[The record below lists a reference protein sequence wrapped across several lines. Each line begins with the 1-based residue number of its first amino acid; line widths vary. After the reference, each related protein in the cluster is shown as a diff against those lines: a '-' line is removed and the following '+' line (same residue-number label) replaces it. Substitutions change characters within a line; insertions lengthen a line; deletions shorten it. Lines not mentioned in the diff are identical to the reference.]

1 MIKYI
6 KGYEHLYQ
14 INDNGIVFRNNKQ
27 LKTSDNG
34 HDYVNVVLTKNG
46 KPKTHYIHRL
56 VAEAFIPLIDGKN
69 HVNHIDGNKK
79 NNNVNNLEWC
89 NRSEN
94 MKHAYKLGLAHVVNK
109 KLSDADLC
117 IIKELK
123 GKTSGVQLAKQF
135 NVSFQ
140 LIYKIWSSL

>member
-1 MIKYI
+1 MIKDV

-14 INDNGIVFRNNKQ
+14 INDNGVVFRNNKQ
-27 LKTSDNG
+27 LKPYENNNG
-34 HDYVNVVLTKNG
+34 YLYATLCKNG
-46 KPKTHYIHRL
+46 KPKHIYVHRL
-56 VAEAFIPLIDGKN
+56 VAEAFLPLIDGKN
-69 HVNHIDGNKK
+69 HINHIDGNKK

-94 MKHAYKLGLAHVVNK
+94 MKHAYRLGLAHVVNK
-109 KLSDADLC
+109 KLSDVDLC

-123 GKTSGVQLAKQF
+123 GKTSAVQLAKQF

-140 LIYKIWSSL
+140 LIYKIWSS

>member
-27 LKTSDNG
+27 
-34 HDYVNVVLTKNG
+34 
-46 KPKTHYIHRL
+46 
-56 VAEAFIPLIDGKN
+56 
-69 HVNHIDGNKK
+69 
-79 NNNVNNLEWC
+79 
-89 NRSEN
+89 
-94 MKHAYKLGLAHVVNK
+94 
-109 KLSDADLC
+109 
-117 IIKELK
+117 
-123 GKTSGVQLAKQF
+123 F